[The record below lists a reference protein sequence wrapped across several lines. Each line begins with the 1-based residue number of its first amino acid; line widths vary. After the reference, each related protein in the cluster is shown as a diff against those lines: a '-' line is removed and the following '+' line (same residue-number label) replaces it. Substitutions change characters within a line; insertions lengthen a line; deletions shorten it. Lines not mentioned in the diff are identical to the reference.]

1 MAVARRSTRKQTL
14 VQLDRTLLAMLDQR
28 AAKRGV
34 SRSQVIREA
43 VEAHIGDDYE
53 AEISRQIIAGYERMP
68 QSTPDEWGEP
78 SSFAAVAARDL
89 HRRLAAEEEAAGHE
103 PW

>member
-1 MAVARRSTRKQTL
+1 MVMTRAQTL
-14 VQLDRTLLAMLDQR
+14 VQLNDTLLAVLDQR

-43 VEAHIGDDYE
+43 IEAYLSDDHE
-53 AEISRQIIAGYERMP
+53 AEISRQIIAGYERIP
-68 QSTPDEWGEP
+68 QATPDAWGEP
-78 SSFAAVAARDL
+78 EELTAAAARTA
-89 HRRLAAEEEAAGHE
+89 HRRLDAEERAAGHE